1 LSLATNHD
9 LPNQPSTIASTD
21 PQNYSKLKTIW
32 NDVRES
38 IAGTQ
43 QDFTEG
49 SIGRAIVLLAIPMVL
64 EMAMESLFAVVDVFF
79 VARLGADAVATVGLT
94 EALLTLVFAVAWGMS
109 MSTTAMVA
117 RRIGEKDSAGAAVAA
132 VQAIGV
138 GVAISV
144 PIGILGIIF
153 APKLLALM
161 GASPNIIAIGAGYTA
176 WMIGGNLTVQLLFLI
191 NAIFRGAGDAAH
203 AMRALWISNICNMIL
218 DPCFIFGWGPFP
230 ELGVTGAAVATNI
243 GRGLGVLY
251 QLFVLWRGWSRVKIK
266 RRQIRLD
273 PGVMLRLLRVS
284 VGGIFQVLVAT
295 ASWLALVRLVA
306 IFGSVA
312 LAGYTIALRIIIFAI
327 LPSWGMGSAAAT
339 LVGQNLGAQKPERAE
354 RSVWITGLSNMVF
367 LGGVTIIFIVFAE
380 PLVRIFT
387 NDPEVVPFGVDCLRY
402 ISYGYVFYAYGMVM
416 VQAFN
421 GAGDTMTPTIINLFC
436 YWLLQIPLAYALAL
450 PLGMNAQGV
459 FLAITISESTLAVV
473 GILVFR
479 RGRWKK
485 REI

>member
-1 LSLATNHD
+1 MATNHD
-9 LPNQPSTIASTD
+9 LSNQPSTIVSTD
-21 PQNYSKLKTIW
+21 LQNHSKLKNIW
-32 NDVRES
+32 KDVRES

-49 SIGRAIVLLAIPMVL
+49 SIGRAIMLLAIPMVL

-79 VARLGADAVATVGLT
+79 VARLGSDAVATVGLT
-94 EALLTLVFAVAWGMS
+94 ESLLTLVFAVAWGMS
-109 MSTTAMVA
+109 MSTTAIVA
-117 RRIGEKDSAGAAVAA
+117 RRIGEKDSEGAAVAA

-161 GASPNIIAIGAGYTA
+161 GASPNIIAIGSGYTA

-203 AMRALWISNICNMIL
+203 AMRALWIGNICNIIL

-266 RRQIRLD
+266 RPQLRLN
-273 PGVMLRLLRVS
+273 PEVMLRLLRVS
-284 VGGIFQVLVAT
+284 IGGIFQVLVAT

-306 IFGSVA
+306 IFGSAA
-312 LAGYTIALRIIIFAI
+312 LAGYTIALRIIVFAI

-354 RSVWITGLSNMVF
+354 RSVWITALSNMVF
-367 LGGVTIIFIVFAE
+367 LGGVTIVFIIFAE

-436 YWLLQIPLAYALAL
+436 YWLFQIPLAYVLAM
-450 PLGMNAQGV
+450 PLGLNAQGV
-459 FLAITISESTLAVV
+459 FLAITISESTIAVV
-473 GILVFR
+473 GVLAFR
-479 RGRWKK
+479 RGRWKMRK
-485 REI
+485 I